1 MLTGTVSLCPRLT
14 KGMWQVHDEVIV
26 EGPKETADIALQLI
40 EDCMQRPFNGRNPFE
55 DKVQLLVDAKYADT
69 WYEAK

>member
-1 MLTGTVSLCPRLT
+1 M
-14 KGMWQVHDEVIV
+14 QVHDEVIV
-26 EGPKETADIALQLI
+26 EGPRETADIALQLI
-40 EDCMQRPFNGRNPFE
+40 EDCMQRPFNGKNPFE

>member
-1 MLTGTVSLCPRLT
+1 M
-14 KGMWQVHDEVIV
+14 IV
-26 EGPKETADIALQLI
+26 EGPKETADLALQLI
-40 EDCMQRPFNGRNPFE
+40 EDCMQRPFNGKNPFA